1 MFRFMYPQT
10 ATTVFDL
17 ALGGK
22 DLAAAFKEFADFWW
36 SDTAPGA
43 YAVFHNAA
51 LVARVLAE
59 YDEETGR
66 LRPVLQ
72 EWPQPTTESNRFA
85 CGD

>member
-1 MFRFMYPQT
+1 MFRFICPSSP
-10 ATTVFDL
+10 TTVFDL

-43 YAVFHNAA
+43 YAVFHNHA

-59 YDEETGR
+59 HDEETDR

-72 EWPQPTTESNRFA
+72 EWPLEPRIGSGLA